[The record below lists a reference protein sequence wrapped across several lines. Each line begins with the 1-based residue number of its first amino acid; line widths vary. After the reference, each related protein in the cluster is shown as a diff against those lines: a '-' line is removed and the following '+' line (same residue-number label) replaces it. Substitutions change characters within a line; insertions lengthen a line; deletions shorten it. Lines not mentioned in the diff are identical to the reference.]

1 MRSSFM
7 IRRVLAAGILLFIS
21 CIPTTRPAALMHE
34 FLDVY
39 NSGDFARVAAFFE
52 RHDTSTDH
60 AKRRERADDRA
71 RWVRGFVY
79 PGVRRF
85 VPERVT
91 ATSADAITILG

>member
-1 MRSSFM
+1 M
-7 IRRVLAAGILLFIS
+7 IRRVLAAGILLSIS
-21 CIPTTRPAALMHE
+21 CVTTTRPAGLMHE

-52 RHDTSTDH
+52 KHDTSADP
-60 AKRRERADDRA
+60 AKRRQRADDRA
-71 RWVRGFVY
+71 RWVRGFLY

-91 ATSADAITILG
+91 ASSVDAITILGRSAIT